1 MHKIVGVWLLSLV
14 LLLTACGSNLSELSG
29 VEEEPSV
36 SVEEIPKE
44 PDRREIEE
52 KLRASS
58 GQKIESFFANNFY
71 LLDVVT
77 GEDAQANVYATRQ
90 FTREQ
95 LVSLVSNVK
104 PPEEASEVKDGEQI
118 LIYPDYFV
126 TFKPSEEDADVLLIE
141 VASDQFVRSN
151 YSPNHLNGFFTFL
164 LLNRMLGTSG
174 WENSRMEQCR
184 NGGCYGGY
192 TTRDRGGL
200 NTKRGMSSYR
210 GGGAS
215 AGK

>member
-1 MHKIVGVWLLSLV
+1 MHKILGVCLLSLV
-14 LLLTACGSNLSELSG
+14 LLLTACGSGLSQLQG
-29 VEEEPSV
+29 TEEEPSV
-36 SVEEIPKE
+36 SVEEIPDE
-44 PDRREIEE
+44 PDRQEIEE
-52 KLRASS
+52 QLKASS
-58 GQKIESFFANNFY
+58 NQDIEAIFANNFY

-77 GEDAQANVYATRQ
+77 GDDAQANVYATRQ
-90 FTREQ
+90 FKREQ
-95 LVSLVSNVK
+95 LISLVSSIKK
-104 PPEEASEVKDGEQI
+104 PDEKSEVKDGEQI

-126 TFKPSEEDADVLLIE
+126 TFKPSEEDQDVLLIE

-164 LLNRMLGTSG
+164 LLNRMLGTSN
-174 WENSRMEQCR
+174 WEKSRMDQCR
-184 NGGCYGGY
+184 SGGCYGGY
-192 TTRDRGGL
+192 TTGDRGGL